1 MAVSSSPN
9 TKTLEDLTLDSG
21 YGAGD
26 SYRSL
31 PSSRCNSQAHTSAP
45 HRSGWWCHGGSM
57 NSRNNSWDTVNAALP
72 EEPEDV
78 LNKCPRLPE
87 LEDFPWTYDDVAKV
101 LQKVSGEDAMFSTE
115 AVRRISVL
123 LRRTLLRISREA
135 QRLSVMHCR
144 CTRFEVQSAV
154 RLVLSWA
161 LAETCLSATVKAI
174 SLFSMSSGET
184 LRKGK
189 SARCDLTLHV
199 GRFFR
204 WMVDTRVSVRIHEHA
219 AICLTACIES
229 LLEEIGFRVLL
240 WHRQTTHS
248 SFGGRALVGVDAV
261 EAVVNND
268 AELYGVMLQYE
279 HLICG
284 KNANGKTHFSCTY
297 TLFLMCSCR
306 SCYF

>member
-1 MAVSSSPN
+1 
-9 TKTLEDLTLDSG
+9 
-21 YGAGD
+21 
-26 SYRSL
+26 
-31 PSSRCNSQAHTSAP
+31 
-45 HRSGWWCHGGSM
+45 M
-57 NSRNNSWDTVNAALP
+57 NSRNNSWDTVNTTLP

-78 LNKCPRLPE
+78 LNKCPRLPD
-87 LEDFPWTYDDVAKV
+87 LEEFPWTDDEVAKV
-101 LQKVSGEDAMFSTE
+101 LQKVTGEEVKFSTE
-115 AVRRISVL
+115 AVRRVSLL
-123 LRRTLLRISREA
+123 LRRPLLRISREA

-161 LAETCLSATVKAI
+161 LADTCVSATVKAI

-189 SARCDLTLHV
+189 SARCDLALQV

-229 LLEEIGFRVLL
+229 LLEEIARRVLL
-240 WHRQTTHS
+240 WYKQTTHAS
-248 SFGGRALVGVDAV
+248 VGVPALVGVDAV

-284 KNANGKTHFSCTY
+284 KNANGKSVMPLCTHATIY
-297 TLFLMCSCR
+297 P
-306 SCYF
+306 